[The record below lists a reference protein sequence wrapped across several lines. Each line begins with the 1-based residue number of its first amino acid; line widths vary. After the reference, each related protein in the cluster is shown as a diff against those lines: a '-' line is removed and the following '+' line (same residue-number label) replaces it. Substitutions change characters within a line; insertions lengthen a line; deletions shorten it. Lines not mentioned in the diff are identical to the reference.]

1 MANDREMEQQRD
13 EKKDSVIKEVDVVD
27 FNSQN
32 SAISTQVDELLG
44 DLLFYLRQNKAMST
58 LMICRQIERIELK
71 DNIAYL
77 CSEKADIGQ
86 LMTTERNRLE
96 LEAFFKQKGLGFK
109 IEEKKREISKGDLL
123 KEFFGDKL
131 IVE

>member
-1 MANDREMEQQRD
+1 MIAKEVELIDFSTHAS
-13 EKKDSVIKEVDVVD
+13 DSVIK
-27 FNSQN
+27 
-32 SAISTQVDELLG
+32 VDELLG

-71 DNIAYL
+71 DKVAIL
-77 CSEKADIGQ
+77 CSEKADISEI
-86 LMTTERNRLE
+86 MTTERNRLE
-96 LEAFFKQKGLGFK
+96 LEKFFSQKGLGFK
-109 IEEKKREISKGDLL
+109 IEEKKKEKNKSDLL